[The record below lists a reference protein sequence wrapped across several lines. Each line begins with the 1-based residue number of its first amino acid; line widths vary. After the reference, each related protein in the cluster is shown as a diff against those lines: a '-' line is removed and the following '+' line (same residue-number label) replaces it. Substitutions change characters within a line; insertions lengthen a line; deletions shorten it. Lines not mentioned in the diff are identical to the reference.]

1 MKKLNVVYGELMT
14 GLLSVILSS
23 CLTVNAKK
31 IIEPPYFPPEEAFAD
46 AGEQEKNFKVYYSS
60 SNSPV
65 VDGEFAEWEGLEGI
79 RVRRMVY
86 GGMFNPQNTDGLF
99 KVRADDSFVYIYAD
113 ILDDEPQE
121 NKFPAPQAWRDDS
134 IEFFFGTDTGYH
146 TFYKP
151 TDHRVRIVP
160 QSKTNKT
167 AYDVSVNDVSMSGSI
182 KAAVVYREHG
192 YTIEAAVPF
201 SLLSIKK
208 LKPKQKVRGDFQIND
223 ADGGKERSRLIHW
236 NSSKDNTYLDA
247 SSWGDG
253 IVVELPDSQEAGN
266 E

>member
-1 MKKLNVVYGELMT
+1 MKMKKT
-14 GLLSVILSS
+14 TFIAISILSVFTMTLFSS

-31 IIEPPYFPPEEAFAD
+31 VIEAPYLPPEEAFAD
-46 AGEQEKNFKVYYSS
+46 AGEQEKLFKVYYSG

-65 VDGEFAEWEGLEGI
+65 IDGEFSEWEGLDG
-79 RVRRMVY
+79 VKSRRMVY
-86 GGMFNPQNTDGLF
+86 GGMFNPENTDGTF
-99 KVRADDSFVYIYAD
+99 KLRADDSFLYIYAD
-113 ILDDEPQE
+113 IIDDQPQI

-160 QSKTNKT
+160 KNKTNKF
-167 AYDVSVNDVSMSGSI
+167 AYDVSINDVSMSGSI
-182 KAAVVYREHG
+182 KAAIVYSEHG
-192 YTIEAAVPF
+192 YKIEAALPF

-223 ADGGKERSRLIHW
+223 ADGGKERSRLVHW
-236 NSSKDNTYLDA
+236 NSPKDNTYLDA
-247 SSWGDG
+247 SAWGNG
-253 IVVELPDSQEAGN
+253 VVVALEEAN
-266 E
+266 KK